1 MAQRSKNHSRSSRH
15 RGRGRSDR
23 PVPAAPVALP
33 PSAETSLFGME
44 VDPEEVRSNEAASQ
58 RLILQVAGLT
68 AAVVGVPLVVIG
80 LIVAGI
86 LGLVVGLVV
95 GLGCGA
101 LRMARAQREAERAV
115 ARLLQV
121 QVVDPASQPRLAN
134 LVDALSATF
143 GLSRPTIATLDDPVP
158 NACALVANGSGV
170 LVVTTSLLD
179 QFDLIELE
187 GVLAH
192 EMAHLRRGDARRGVL
207 SVWACGA
214 LGPLAKTPTHLHRFV
229 GRGRELR
236 ADQIGAASVRYPVAM
251 AAAMA
256 RCEASEVPSTSFFA
270 GPGYEATRWLWF
282 DPSVARRSAEAQVG
296 DNDAT
301 SVRRQVL
308 EEW

>member
-1 MAQRSKNHSRSSRH
+1 MAQRSKNHSRSSRQ
-15 RGRGRSDR
+15 RGRSRSDR

-44 VDPEEVRSNEAASQ
+44 VDPEEVRSNDAASQ

-68 AAVVGVPLVVIG
+68 AAAVAVPFLVIG
-80 LIVAGI
+80 LVT
-86 LGLVVGLVV
+86 LGVVGLLVGALL

-101 LRMARAQREAERAV
+101 VRMARAQREAERAV

-121 QVVDPASQPRLAN
+121 QVVDPKSQPRLAN
-134 LVDALSATF
+134 LVEALSATF
-143 GLSRPTIATLDDPVP
+143 GLSRPTIATLEDPVP
-158 NACALVANGSGV
+158 NACVVMAEGNGV
-170 LVVTTSLLD
+170 LVVTTSLLE

-214 LGPLAKTPTHLHRFV
+214 LGPLAKAPTHLHRFV
-229 GRGRELR
+229 GHGRELR
-236 ADQIGAASVRYPVAM
+236 ADQVAAASVRYPVAM

-256 RCEASEVPSTSFFA
+256 RCEAAEVPSTSFFA
-270 GPGYEATRWLWF
+270 SSAYEATRWLWF
-282 DPSVARRSAEAQVG
+282 DPSIARRSAEAQVG